1 MVFLSI
7 MSINIC
13 NTIFPQ
19 SLGWQIINKNTSALF
34 YPPFFSYYAF
44 WSWIF
49 FNHVALLLLKSHM
62 QCMHL

>member
-19 SLGWQIINKNTSALF
+19 SLGWQIIDWWKYKCFVLSPLF
-34 YPPFFSYYAF
+34 FLLCFLELD
-44 WSWIF
+44 IF
-49 FNHVALLLLKSHM
+49 
-62 QCMHL
+62 